1 MIKKIGLLLLG
12 VSCFLSACTN
22 KKETLNLKWATMN
35 IRLDNPADSMDN
47 WKYRKDAV
55 AQFIKEQGL
64 DIVGMQEVLHNQLTD
79 LKERLPEYTD
89 LNTRKREKYSWR

>member
-1 MIKKIGLLLLG
+1 MGLYTKYRIFAWIYNKLSKIEQKTKNAMIKKIGLLLLG

-47 WKYRKDAV
+47 WKYRKDTV
-55 AQFIKEQGL
+55 AQFIKEQ
-64 DIVGMQEVLHNQLTD
+64 
-79 LKERLPEYTD
+79 
-89 LNTRKREKYSWR
+89 